1 MTEVKDTAAR
11 FVAAFNSHDERALLA
26 LHADNIKFEA
36 PGGFKAHTAKEA
48 TEYAENW
55 LTAYPN
61 GKMTVR
67 NEIVNAPWVVQE
79 VVMEGIHTGPF
90 ESPNGTIQPTNKKV
104 NSKGIQVLKIENGKI
119 TEARIYFDML
129 ETMSQLGLIPT
140 PATV

>member
-36 PGGFKAHTAKEA
+36 PGGFKAYNAKDA
-48 TEYAENW
+48 TEYAMNW
-55 LTAYPN
+55 LKAYPN

-67 NEIVNAPWVVQE
+67 NEIVSAPWIVQE
-79 VVMEGIHTGPF
+79 VVMEGTQTGPF
-90 ESPNGTIQPTNKKV
+90 ESPTGTIQPTHKKV
-104 NSKGIQVLKIENGKI
+104 VSKGIQVLKIENNKI
-119 TEARIYFDML
+119 TETRIYFDML